1 MFSNAMRF
9 ILYAHAVL
17 LPLFAINT
25 VEPANFD
32 REPGY
37 VYPVDKTPYTP
48 KPHKPRQYVVYRAVD
63 SISVDGLLDEKS
75 WANAEWTNKFDHILS
90 TRGYTKPYLATR
102 AKMLWDSDRLY
113 IGAEME
119 DPNLFG
125 RAVPPRDTVVCIDK
139 DFEIFI
145 DMDDDA
151 QNYIE
156 IQFNVL
162 GSVQD
167 IFYRKEYQRGGLPM
181 GWPQHLYDRPYSPP
195 WELEGMLGAVRAD
208 GSINFPLDTDRGWTL
223 EVSIPLKSL
232 RETSPGGEKL
242 AREGSCLRIG
252 FSRVQIAGPKKAWP
266 ILDWTNMGSSWD
278 WTWTPNLAYDMHVPE
293 CWGRVLLSG
302 RTVLDYKDE
311 ALEQAF
317 PFFQPPGMP
326 KKSDTGSMVKIKGGT
341 YTVGPDSTDPQ
352 DSPAGAVTVDDFYID
367 RYEVTIAEFARFLNA
382 GGNDSHYVAD
392 MADPDF
398 CGIVR
403 RGPGDYAV
411 VPGKEYYPVVYVR
424 PESAQA
430 YASWAGK
437 RLPTEYEWEI
447 AARGK
452 DGRLYPWGSQP
463 PEPELA
469 NYDHQ
474 VGHTTPVGS
483 YERGKTPEGV
493 YDLAGNVWELLQGN
507 WTEYPW
513 GKKIA
518 GMPEGRRLM
527 RGGSWVTPSAN
538 IGCTYR
544 SAMKYCDW
552 AAMVGFRCAKDAR

>member
-90 TRGYTKPYLATR
+90 TRGYTKPFLATR
-102 AKMLWDSDRLY
+102 AKMLWDNDRLY
-113 IGAEME
+113 IAAELE
-119 DPNLFG
+119 DPNLVG

-145 DMDDDA
+145 DADGDA

-167 IFYRKEYQRGGLPM
+167 IFFRKEYQRGGLPM

-195 WELEGMLGAVRAD
+195 WELEGMLGAVRPN

-232 RETSPGGEKL
+232 RDTSPGGEKL

-252 FSRVQIAGPKKAWP
+252 FSRVQIPGPKKVWP
-266 ILDWTNMGSSWD
+266 IRDWDMGSCWD

-311 ALEQAF
+311 SLEQAF
-317 PFFQPPGMP
+317 PFVQPPVLSRKPDM
-326 KKSDTGSMVKIKGGT
+326 GSMVKIKGGT

-367 RYEVTIAEFARFLNA
+367 RYEVTIAEFARFLSA

-398 CGIVR
+398 CGIVG
-403 RGPGDYAV
+403 RGPDDYAV

-513 GKKIA
+513 GKRIA

-538 IGCTYR
+538 IGSTYR